1 MNRATNTAAK
11 CIPRHL
17 RGMELRERENSVC
30 LAKVAFRDAP
40 MPCSTSSLVGVVTI
54 RSMCDG
60 WRLALSINN
69 RKARGKCTQIVVTL
83 IPPFFAGRRFF
94 DWGSSS
100 SSRFR
105 PCSFPSLGPPD
116 TGGFDMVKKLSG
128 SRGTFSFQETAPSRN
143 TNLAWRYSVGGI
155 FYRVFQ

>member
-1 MNRATNTAAK
+1 MGGDLLYVS
-11 CIPRHL
+11 IH
-17 RGMELRERENSVC
+17 NS
-30 LAKVAFRDAP
+30 
-40 MPCSTSSLVGVVTI
+40 
-54 RSMCDG
+54 
-60 WRLALSINN
+60 
-69 RKARGKCTQIVVTL
+69 KARRKCTQIVVTL

-155 FYRVFQ
+155 FYRVFQYRGLTRILRSTPCSLPQAGKRTERGCRRYILPCGGYAIEVSTATRAS